1 MQITN
6 VLEYLENTVKRV
18 PDKTAY
24 ANENME
30 MTFGEV
36 YHDSRAIG
44 SYLANN
50 NYYKEPVVVFM
61 KKHPHAITA
70 FYGCVYGG
78 CYYVPIDDEMPEFR
92 IRLIFEN
99 LHPRVMICDDT
110 TINAVEKFDYNGEI
124 LLYDHVRK
132 NEISDEQLL
141 GIRDRQLDTD
151 PIYIV
156 FTSGSTGV
164 PKGVV
169 ACHRSVIDY
178 IENLSEVLR
187 FNENTRFAN
196 QTPLYFDAC
205 LKELYPTLKFGATTY
220 IVPKSLFMFPIKLVE
235 FLNEYKI
242 NTVCWVVSALTM
254 ISAFKTFNK
263 IKPEYLHTI
272 AFGSEVFPIKQLKIW
287 RETLPKARFVNL
299 YGPTEAT
306 GMCCYFEVD
315 REFELDEVVP
325 IGRPFHTFQTMG
337 YIIDVYRGKQS
348 VEKNF
353 FKLALFVSFFPQLV
367 QGPISRFHDL
377 SETLFSKHYFES
389 NVVVSGLMR
398 ILWGYFKKVVIADRI
413 ITGVTTLIHS
423 PSEYQ
428 GAYVFIA
435 MLFYAFELYC
445 DFTGGIDIT
454 IGIAEVMGIRV
465 TENFNLPYFS
475 KNIKEYWNRW
485 HITMGT
491 WFTDYIFY
499 PISVCKPM
507 LNLSKFSRKHFG
519 EVIGKRVTVYLSA
532 FVVWFTTG
540 LWHGAAWNFIV
551 WGLMNFV
558 VIMVS
563 QELEPLYEKFHK
575 RFSVKG
581 KVPYEAFQILRTF
594 LLMSCIRMFDC
605 YRDVPLTFKMV
616 GTMFTK
622 FNIGELFNGSLLSIG
637 LSVADYVVLIVGFI
651 VVFTMSLFKVRVGN
665 VRTVL
670 LQKPPIVY
678 FGIMA
683 VMIMLIIVF
692 GAYGIGYDSS
702 QFIYNQF

>member
-1 MQITN
+1 MVSAFLILLAVLGVFKYADFVIDN
-6 VLEYLENTVKRV
+6 MNAVFYAVGSDRELEYLDLLL
-18 PDKTAY
+18 P
-24 ANENME
+24 M
-30 MTFGEV
+30 GI
-36 YHDSRAIG
+36 S
-44 SYLANN
+44 
-50 NYYKEPVVVFM
+50 
-61 KKHPHAITA
+61 
-70 FYGCVYGG
+70 FY
-78 CYYVPIDDEMPEFR
+78 
-92 IRLIFEN
+92 
-99 LHPRVMICDDT
+99 
-110 TINAVEKFDYNGEI
+110 
-124 LLYDHVRK
+124 
-132 NEISDEQLL
+132 
-141 GIRDRQLDTD
+141 
-151 PIYIV
+151 
-156 FTSGSTGV
+156 
-164 PKGVV
+164 
-169 ACHRSVIDY
+169 
-178 IENLSEVLR
+178 
-187 FNENTRFAN
+187 
-196 QTPLYFDAC
+196 
-205 LKELYPTLKFGATTY
+205 
-220 IVPKSLFMFPIKLVE
+220 
-235 FLNEYKI
+235 
-242 NTVCWVVSALTM
+242 
-254 ISAFKTFNK
+254 
-263 IKPEYLHTI
+263 
-272 AFGSEVFPIKQLKIW
+272 
-287 RETLPKARFVNL
+287 
-299 YGPTEAT
+299 
-306 GMCCYFEVD
+306 
-315 REFELDEVVP
+315 
-325 IGRPFHTFQTMG
+325 TFQSLG
-337 YIIDVYRGKQS
+337 YLLDVYWEKIDAQ
-348 VEKNF
+348 KNF
-353 FKLALFVSFFPQLV
+353 FKHLLFVSFFPQLV
-367 QGPISRFHDL
+367 QGPISRYSNL
-377 SETLFSKHYFES
+377 SQTLYEEHVFDKKQVIF
-389 NVVVSGLMR
+389 GLER
-398 ILWGYFKKVVIADRI
+398 ILWGYFKKLVVADTILTATTAVIGDEYYNGAWVLVGI
-413 ITGVTTLIHS
+413 I
-423 PSEYQ
+423 
-428 GAYVFIA
+428 
-435 MLFYAFELYC
+435 FYGIELYA

-454 IGIAEVMGIRV
+454 IGIAQVFGV
-465 TENFNLPYFS
+465 KVAENFIRPYFS

-532 FVVWFTTG
+532 FVLWFTTG

-594 LLMSCIRMFDC
+594 LLMSGIRMFDC

-651 VVFTMSLFKVRVGN
+651 VVFTVSLFKVRVGN